1 MVEEPERS
9 RTYRSSGIAL
19 STQCPNKNFTDEVST
34 QMAPGSKENEV
45 LTASPETTTA
55 APVGAGSRHEDTA
68 TGSRPQPV
76 ALEVPVTVNGA
87 RTVESSD
94 KREPFSETT
103 KTVLIF
109 GNGAVIRLGSPVAA
123 GQLLFLTNEKTKKEV
138 VCQVVK
144 SKNYKSVSGY
154 VELEFTESVVGFW
167 GMRFPSD
174 RIGTQAPASAPVATL
189 PSAAKVNPVAPVSS
203 TPKPVS
209 PVVAAVPKI
218 SEIKPVLVS
227 APHVQAEVK
236 PAALPRPAEVSGIAP
251 AAPRP
256 QVPAVPNIAPPVAPA
271 ANKIDAPVIP
281 APPMTSS
288 LASSLASLLSSP
300 ELPPASAP
308 SKPTVQPLPS
318 DTNRQRASAAGQDST
333 EELKLQAARLQEQLS
348 SLLFSASPTAK
359 PAPAVPVLDAKAV
372 SGVAAQV
379 LEIAKTE
386 PVPVK
391 SAPPAKTPPPP
402 IKSSLDT
409 EQVKIPSWLEPL
421 ARNAAA
427 PAPTPEH
434 VEREKVKHST
444 EIAARDERPAE
455 TLPAA
460 SVENIP
466 ESALP
471 TFGSLLPLD
480 EPVISQERSSGGS
493 GRGVLYGAIAAA
505 ILLAAGGAWYFL
517 QPTKAAQ
524 GTSAPN
530 TLVPSS
536 QASSPAPALS
546 RSAAQPPS
554 PTASQISTTT
564 PQASSGSNGTPISSA
579 PASSAP
585 FIRAP
590 QTQQPATVTRDNTR
604 GAGTTIPAAVTERIS
619 RPPAQSEPEPEP
631 KKPALGEVHLASP
644 TMNRAAPAQDDGAE
658 APSISSGNTDANAGG
673 MDSGL
678 SAGSGKS
685 PAAPEMPLP
694 IGGDVKPAKLISSV
708 APVYPSV
715 AKSQHVS
722 GDVLIDALIDADGHV
737 TTMKA
742 ISGPALLQQ
751 AAKDAVHQWKYQP
764 ATLDGKPVAMHLTVT
779 LQFRPQ

>member
-1 MVEEPERS
+1 
-9 RTYRSSGIAL
+9 
-19 STQCPNKNFTDEVST
+19 
-34 QMAPGSKENEV
+34 MAPSNKENQV
-45 LTASPETTTA
+45 LTASPETASAVSVA
-55 APVGAGSRHEDTA
+55 AGPRHEATA

-87 RTVESSD
+87 RTVEGSD

-103 KTVLIF
+103 KTVLVF

-174 RIGTQAPASAPVATL
+174 RIGAQTPAPTPVATL
-189 PSAAKVNPVAPVSS
+189 SPAAKANPVAPVSS
-203 TPKPVS
+203 APKPAS
-209 PVVAAVPKI
+209 PVVSPAPRI
-218 SEIKPVLVS
+218 SEIKPAQVQ
-227 APHVQAEVK
+227 APQVQAEVK
-236 PAALPRPAEVSGIAP
+236 PAAQLRAAEVIAVALP
-251 AAPRP
+251 ASKPQAPSLP
-256 QVPAVPNIAPPVAPA
+256 ITTVPA
-271 ANKIDAPVIP
+271 IP
-281 APPMTSS
+281 TPPMTSS
-288 LASSLASLLSSP
+288 LASSIASLLSSP
-300 ELPPASAP
+300 EVPLASTP
-308 SKPTVQPLPS
+308 SKPQVQPLPS
-318 DTNRQRASAAGQDST
+318 ENNLQLTSTAGQDST

-348 SLLFSASPTAK
+348 SLLFNASPAAK
-359 PAPAVPVLDAKAV
+359 PAPPIPALDAKAV

-379 LEIAKTE
+379 LEIAKAE
-386 PVPVK
+386 PVKAASPAK
-391 SAPPAKTPPPP
+391 APPAP

-421 ARNAAA
+421 ARNAATPA
-427 PAPTPEH
+427 PAPEL
-434 VEREKVKHST
+434 VEREKAKNAT
-444 EIAARDERPAE
+444 DTFAREERSAE
-455 TLPAA
+455 PSPVTA
-460 SVENIP
+460 VENIP

-471 TFGSLLPLD
+471 TFGRLLPLD
-480 EPVISQERSSGGS
+480 EPVITQERSSGSS

-505 ILLAAGGAWYFL
+505 VLLAAGGAWYFL

-524 GTSAPN
+524 STTAPTN
-530 TLVPSS
+530 SVPSS
-536 QASSPAPALS
+536 QAKSPAPATS
-546 RSAAQPPS
+546 QSAAQPASQP
-554 PTASQISTTT
+554 ASQISTTA
-564 PQASSGSNGTPISSA
+564 PQPTSGSTATPISSA
-579 PASSAP
+579 PASSTP

-590 QTQQPATVTRDNTR
+590 QTQQPLNVTRDSTR

-631 KKPALGEVHLASP
+631 KKPALGQVHLASP

-678 SAGSGKS
+678 SAGNGKA

-722 GDVLIDALIDADGHV
+722 GDVLIDALIDATGHV

-751 AAKDAVHQWKYQP
+751 AAKDAIHQWKYQP
-764 ATLDGKPVAMHLTVT
+764 ATLDGKPVPMHLTVT